1 MADAIRIQDLQ
12 KRFRIGFIPK
22 TRPILKGITFAV
34 REGEIFGYL
43 GPNGAGKTTTI
54 KCLLGLIHPDAG
66 TIEIFGRP
74 HHVPRSRE
82 ALGFL
87 PENPYFYDYL
97 TAREF
102 LAFTAD
108 LFGLGRRE
116 KEERIARLL
125 ALVGLERAADLPLRK
140 YSRGMLQRAGLA
152 QALGFL
158 PENPYFYDYLTGREF
173 LAFTADLFGLGRE
186 EKAERIAR
194 LLKLVGLERAADLSL
209 RKYSRGMLQ
218 RAGLAQALIND
229 PKLVVLDEPLG
240 GMDPI
245 GRKEIRDII
254 VRFKDE
260 GKTVF
265 FTSHI
270 LQDIEMICDRVA
282 IIVGGRI
289 VKEGGLRDL
298 VSEKVLFTEVTL
310 SGLPPQAFEGW
321 GECVSAQG
329 DRVLL
334 KVYDEARVDEVVGLI
349 HDRKGRLI
357 SLSPRTE
364 TLEDIFV
371 DTVTRT

>member
-1 MADAIRIQDLQ
+1 MADAIRIDNLQ
-12 KRFRIGFIPK
+12 KKFRLGFIPK
-22 TRPILKGITFAV
+22 TRQILKGITFSV

-54 KCLLGLIHPDAG
+54 KCLLGLIRPDVG
-66 TIEIFGRP
+66 TIEIFGRS
-74 HHVPRSRE
+74 HLSPRSRQT
-82 ALGFL
+82 LGFL

-97 TAREF
+97 TAAEF

-108 LFGLGRRE
+108 LFGLDRVE
-116 KEERIARLL
+116 KKERIARLL
-125 ALVGLERAADLPLRK
+125 KLVGLEQAAGLPLRK
-140 YSRGMLQRAGLA
+140 FSRGMLQRAGLA
-152 QALGFL
+152 QAL
-158 PENPYFYDYLTGREF
+158 
-173 LAFTADLFGLGRE
+173 
-186 EKAERIAR
+186 
-194 LLKLVGLERAADLSL
+194 V
-209 RKYSRGMLQ
+209 
-218 RAGLAQALIND
+218 ND
-229 PKLVVLDEPLG
+229 PKLVILDEPLG

-289 VKEGGLRDL
+289 VKEGALRDL
-298 VSEKVLFTEVTL
+298 VSERVLFTEVTV
-310 SGLPPQAFEGW
+310 SGLSPKAFRGL
-321 GECVSAQG
+321 GESISAQG

-334 KVYDEARVDEVVGLI
+334 KVYDESKVDEVLDLVYSQ
-349 HDRKGRLI
+349 KGRLV
-357 SLSPRTE
+357 SLNPRTE

-371 DTVTRT
+371 ETVTQT

>member
-12 KRFRIGFIPK
+12 KRFRLGFIPK
-22 TRPILKGITFAV
+22 TRQILKGITFAV

-54 KCLLGLIHPDAG
+54 KCLLGLIHADAG
-66 TIEIFGRP
+66 TVEIFGRS
-74 HHVPRSRE
+74 HLSPRSRE
-82 ALGFL
+82 PLGFL

-102 LAFTAD
+102 LTFTAD

-125 ALVGLERAADLPLRK
+125 KLVGLERAADLPLRK

-152 QALGFL
+152 QAL
-158 PENPYFYDYLTGREF
+158 
-173 LAFTADLFGLGRE
+173 
-186 EKAERIAR
+186 
-194 LLKLVGLERAADLSL
+194 V
-209 RKYSRGMLQ
+209 
-218 RAGLAQALIND
+218 ND
-229 PKLVVLDEPLG
+229 PKLVILDEPLG
-240 GMDPI
+240 GMDPL

-289 VKEGGLRDL
+289 VKEGALSDL
-298 VSEKVLFTEVTL
+298 ISERVLFTEATIAGL
-310 SGLPPQAFEGW
+310 SPAAFAGL
-321 GECVSAQG
+321 GESVSAHG

-334 KVYDEARVDEVVGLI
+334 RIFDESKVDEVLDLVRGQN
-349 HDRKGRLI
+349 GRLL

-371 DTVTRT
+371 ETVTRT

>member
-1 MADAIRIQDLQ
+1 MADAIRIDNLQ
-12 KRFRIGFIPK
+12 KKFRLGFIPK
-22 TRPILKGITFAV
+22 TRQILKGITFSV

-54 KCLLGLIHPDAG
+54 KCLLGLIRPDVG
-66 TIEIFGRP
+66 TIEIFGRS
-74 HHVPRSRE
+74 HLSPRSRQT
-82 ALGFL
+82 LGFL

-97 TAREF
+97 TAAEF

-108 LFGLGRRE
+108 LFGLDRVE
-116 KEERIARLL
+116 KE
-125 ALVGLERAADLPLRK
+125 
-140 YSRGMLQRAGLA
+140 
-152 QALGFL
+152 
-158 PENPYFYDYLTGREF
+158 
-173 LAFTADLFGLGRE
+173 
-186 EKAERIAR
+186 ERIAR
-194 LLKLVGLERAADLSL
+194 LLKLVGLERAAGLPL
-209 RKYSRGMLQ
+209 RKFSRGMLQ

-229 PKLVVLDEPLG
+229 PKLVILDEPLG

-289 VKEGGLRDL
+289 VKEGALRDL
-298 VSEKVLFTEVTL
+298 VSERVLFTEVTV
-310 SGLPPQAFEGW
+310 SGLSPKAFRGL
-321 GECVSAQG
+321 GESISAQG

-334 KVYDEARVDEVVGLI
+334 KVYDESKVDEVLDLV
-349 HDRKGRLI
+349 HSQKGRLV
-357 SLSPRTE
+357 SLNPRTE

-371 DTVTRT
+371 ETVTQT

>member
-1 MADAIRIQDLQ
+1 MADAIRIDNLQ
-12 KRFRIGFIPK
+12 KKFRLGFIPK
-22 TRPILKGITFAV
+22 TRQILKGITFSV

-74 HHVPRSRE
+74 HFSPRSRQT
-82 ALGFL
+82 LGFL

-97 TAREF
+97 TAAEF

-108 LFGLGRRE
+108 LFGLDRVE
-116 KEERIARLL
+116 KGERI
-125 ALVGLERAADLPLRK
+125 D
-140 YSRGMLQRAGLA
+140 
-152 QALGFL
+152 
-158 PENPYFYDYLTGREF
+158 
-173 LAFTADLFGLGRE
+173 
-186 EKAERIAR
+186 R
-194 LLKLVGLERAADLSL
+194 LLKLVGLERVAGLPL
-209 RKYSRGMLQ
+209 RKFSRGMLQ

-229 PKLVVLDEPLG
+229 PKLVILDEPLG

-289 VKEGGLRDL
+289 VKEGALRDL
-298 VSEKVLFTEVTL
+298 VSERVLFTEVTI
-310 SGLPPQAFEGW
+310 SGLSPEAFRGL
-321 GECVSAQG
+321 GESISAQG

-334 KVYDEARVDEVVGLI
+334 KVYDESKVDEVLDLVHGQ
-349 HDRKGRLI
+349 KGRLV

-371 DTVTRT
+371 ETVTRT